1 MNKNTKIRLFRAAF
15 ITVFGLI
22 ALFCLPVHKQAA
34 AQTASVAIEDNLDAL
49 PVLVRRMYDA
59 ILEAAQSGH
68 VEKMLP
74 VLESN
79 ELMPKVSFGGENDPI
94 QFWKQESGDK
104 KGREIL
110 AILVNILKMP
120 FVRTDAGSAN
130 EMYIWPYLAEADL
143 EKLSPAQ
150 EVDLYRLVRPQEANA
165 MKEFGGYIWYRLGIG
180 RDGTWHFFVAG
191 D

>member
-1 MNKNTKIRLFRAAF
+1 MKKNKKIRSFPVTFFA
-15 ITVFGLI
+15 VFGLI
-22 ALFCLPVHKQAA
+22 ALFCSPLHKQAL
-34 AQTASVAIEDNLDAL
+34 AQTTSVAIEDNLDAL
-49 PVLVRRMYDA
+49 PVPVRRMYDA
-59 ILEAAQSGH
+59 ILEAAKNGH
-68 VEKMLP
+68 IEEMLP

-79 ELMPKVSFGGENDPI
+79 ELMPKVSFGGERDPI
-94 QFWKQESGDK
+94 KYWKQESGDK

-110 AILVNILKMP
+110 AIMMNILKMP

-130 EMYIWPYLAEADL
+130 EMYIWPYLTEADL
-143 EKLSPAQ
+143 EKLTPSQ
-150 EVDLYRLVRPQEANA
+150 EVDLYRLVRPQEAKA